1 MVVRIHKGL
10 RELRLLG
17 PDGAVAMKAPVALG
31 WEPLG
36 PKDREGDGKTPE
48 GVYTLCLI
56 KEAGRH
62 GQSLGLSYPG
72 VPDADAALAE
82 GRIDRPTH
90 EAILAAHRQGS
101 RPPWGSPLGGEIYIH
116 GGGIDGDW
124 TQGCI
129 ALGEEDMAR
138 LFAHRDHIVRVE
150 ILP

>member
-17 PDGAVAMKAPVALG
+17 PDGAVVMKAPIALG

-48 GVYTLCLI
+48 GVYTLCLT

-90 EAILAAHRQGS
+90 EAILAAHRRQ
-101 RPPWGSPLGGEIYIH
+101 PAPWGSPWGEIYIH
-116 GGGIDGDW
+116 GAARRVGPGAASPWGETW
-124 TQGCI
+124 TPLCPQGP
-129 ALGEEDMAR
+129 
-138 LFAHRDHIVRVE
+138 HRPVE